1 MKTKVL
7 LKLKPKAASLGFNEK
22 ELEGVTDKLVGN
34 LADDATDEIIDAEI
48 DKILPYLQ
56 VSQTFATRVINA
68 AKPKTT
74 TEPKTIEEGAV
85 VIPKTDNEPSW
96 FKTYREEQEAKFA
109 VLNQASIAEQRAKL
123 FTADLEG
130 LLPKQKEAALKD
142 FGRMTF
148 ADNDDFD
155 AYRLEKQAGVAEIA
169 QELANNGLAAISKPG
184 SGDSEKTEENEFV
197 KMLSDI
203 NTQTTL

>member
-7 LKLKPKAASLGFNEK
+7 QKLKPKAASLGFNEK
-22 ELEGVTDKLVGN
+22 ELDGVADKLVGN
-34 LADDATDEIIDAEI
+34 LADDATDDLIEAEI

-68 AKPKTT
+68 AKPKT
-74 TEPKTIEEGAV
+74 EPKTIVEGAEES
-85 VIPKTDNEPSW
+85 PKTDGEPAW
-96 FKTYREEQEAKFA
+96 FKTYREQQDAKFA
-109 VLNQASIAEQRAKL
+109 VLSQATVAEQRAKL

-148 ADNDDFD
+148 ADDDDFA

-169 QELANNGLAAISKPG
+169 QELSNNGLAAMTKPG